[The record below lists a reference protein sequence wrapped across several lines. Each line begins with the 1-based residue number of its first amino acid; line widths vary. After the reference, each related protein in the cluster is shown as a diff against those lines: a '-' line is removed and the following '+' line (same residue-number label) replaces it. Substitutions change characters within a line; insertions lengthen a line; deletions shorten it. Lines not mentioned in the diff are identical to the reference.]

1 MNKVIL
7 SLMLIVLIAG
17 CAVGPDYKRPT
28 IDTPKAWRVDEN
40 EAKET
45 ANTPWW
51 SQFDDTVMNGL
62 IDEALKQNYDLR
74 VATSRVDEFVGRY
87 WVGRSGL
94 FPQIG
99 ANAFAGQNR
108 ISEQGVS
115 TAALSGLKNPSESYQ
130 AGFNGSWEIDIW
142 GKLRRATEA
151 SKADLLNT
159 AEARQAV
166 ILSLVSAVANGY
178 INLRDLDKQLEVAKR
193 TANARE
199 ESYKLFKLR
208 YEGGV
213 ISELELNQVK
223 SEYEQALATI
233 PQIEKQVTFQENAL
247 SLLLGR
253 NPGPID
259 RGKGIDELRLPAV
272 PVGLPSELLEK
283 RPDIRQAEQALVAA
297 NARIG
302 VAKAQFFPTISL
314 TGLFGWS
321 SNELSNLFT
330 GPAQVWSWGGNLA
343 APIFTGGSLMGQFMA
358 SEAVQQQALF
368 SYQSTIQ
375 TAFREVNDSLEDQK
389 RTREQLAAQKRQV
402 DSLKEYARIA
412 RLRYENGYTSYIE
425 VLDAERSLFS
435 AELTYAQTQGILF
448 VALVNLYKAMGGGWV
463 VEADK
468 LTSPETYTARKEDK
482 EKEENK
488 EAKTETP

>member
-1 MNKVIL
+1 MNKTIL
-7 SLMLIVLIAG
+7 SIVIAMFLAG

-28 IDTPKAWRVDEN
+28 IDTPKAWRVEEK
-40 EAKET
+40 EAKDT
-45 ANTPWW
+45 ANTAWW
-51 SQFDDTVMNGL
+51 NQFNDPVMNGL
-62 IDEALKQNYDLR
+62 IDESLKQNYDIR
-74 VATSRVDEFVGRY
+74 IATARVDEFVGRY

-108 ISEQGVS
+108 VSEKTVS
-115 TAALSGLKNPSESYQ
+115 TTALAGLKNPSDSYQ
-130 AGFNGSWEIDIW
+130 ANFNGSWEIDIW

-151 SKADLLNT
+151 SKADLLST
-159 AEARQAV
+159 TEARQAV

-178 INLRDLDKQLEVAKR
+178 INLRDLDKQLEVAQR
-193 TANARE
+193 TAKARE
-199 ESYKLFKLR
+199 DSYNLFKLR

-223 SEYEQALATI
+223 SEYEEALATI
-233 PQIEKQVTFQENAL
+233 PQIQKQIEFQENAL

-259 RGKGIDELRLPAV
+259 RGKSIDELTLPVV
-272 PVGLPSELLEK
+272 PAGLPSDLLEK
-283 RPDIRQAEQALVAA
+283 RPDVRQAEQALVAA

-321 SNELSNLFT
+321 STELSSLFST
-330 GPAQVWSWGGNLA
+330 PAQVWSWGGA
-343 APIFTGGSLMGQFMA
+343 AVAPIFTGGSLMGQFWA
-358 SEAVQQQALF
+358 SEAIQQQTLF
-368 SYQSTIQ
+368 NYQSTVQ
-375 TAFREVNDSLEDQK
+375 TAFREVNDALIDQK
-389 RTREQLAAQKRQV
+389 RTREQLEAQKRQV
-402 DSLKEYARIA
+402 DSLREYARIA
-412 RLRYENGYTSYIE
+412 WLRFDNGYTSYIE

-468 LTSPETYTARKEDK
+468 ITVQPSKAEYAGDAAGGSK
-482 EKEENK
+482 
-488 EAKTETP
+488 ETPGSK

>member
-1 MNKVIL
+1 MNKAIL
-7 SLMLIVLIAG
+7 SLVVAMFLAG
-17 CAVGPDYKRPT
+17 CAIGPDYKRPT
-28 IDTPKAWRVDEN
+28 IDTPAAWRVEEK
-40 EAKET
+40 EAQDK
-45 ANTPWW
+45 ANTAWW
-51 SQFDDTVMNGL
+51 HQFEDDVLNGL
-62 IDEALKQNYDLR
+62 IDEALKQNNDLR
-74 VATSRVDEFVGRY
+74 IATSRVDEYVGRF

-99 ANAFAGQNR
+99 AYGYATQDRA
-108 ISEQGVS
+108 SERGATPIPS
-115 TAALSGLKNPSESYQ
+115 TMKNPVENYQ
-130 AGFNGSWEIDIW
+130 AGFSGSWEIDIW

-151 SKADLLNT
+151 SKADLLST
-159 AEARQAV
+159 EEARQAV

-178 INLRDLDKQLEVAKR
+178 ILLRDYDKQLEIATR
-193 TANARE
+193 TAKTRE

-233 PQIEKQVTFQENAL
+233 PQIEKQITFQENAL

-259 RGKGIDELRLPAV
+259 RGKSIDELTLPAV
-272 PVGLPSELLEK
+272 PAGLPSDLLEK
-283 RPDIRQAEQALVAA
+283 RPDVRQAEQALVAA

-314 TGLFGWS
+314 TGLFGWAS
-321 SNELSNLFT
+321 VELSNLFT
-330 GPAQVWSWGGNLA
+330 GPAQVWSWGGA
-343 APIFTGGSLMGQFMA
+343 AVAPIFTGGSLMGQFWA
-358 SEAVQQQALF
+358 SEAIQQQTLF
-368 SYQSTIQ
+368 NYQSTVQ
-375 TAFREVNDSLEDQK
+375 TAFREVDDSLADQK
-389 RTREQLAAQKRQV
+389 RTREQLEAQKRQV
-402 DSLKEYARIA
+402 DALKEYARIA
-412 RLRYENGYTSYIE
+412 RLRYDNGYTSFIE

-448 VALVNLYKAMGGGWV
+448 SALVNLYKAMGGGWV

-468 LTSPETYTARKEDK
+468 LTSPETFTASKEDRE
-482 EKEENK
+482 EKNES
-488 EAKTETP
+488 P